1 MTNYRVESGRR
12 NFLLTVAGGI
22 AGLAAGSLPARILAQ
37 SAGGPPLSIST
48 IGAGREG
55 GHSARSSSGRAPRD
69 VFVRHPDTLQGLV
82 DELAPLA
89 RIGTVAEAVEFGDV
103 VMVVVPYT
111 AMEQI
116 GKDYGNALAKKVLVI
131 DVSNP
136 IARRDGA
143 EIIKWVDD
151 QGGPGLATAKFLP
164 GAHIVRAFNAINYAK
179 LAADAHRQ
187 GELVGVPIAGDDPHA
202 VDIASNLIRDIGFDP
217 VVIGGLAMGKYL
229 YSRNAA
235 RRRAYG
241 GGNPAD
247 RNEPPLSAGSAADRA
262 PRVIVIAWREIVVRS
277 EIARGPSQP
286 APNAA

>member
-1 MTNYRVESGRR
+1 MSRVARKHTIVENRPFPPSLRRVPLKTKSIVVGDLTMTNHRIENGRR
-12 NFLLTVAGGI
+12 NFLLTIAGGI
-22 AGLAAGSLPARILAQ
+22 AGLAAGSLPARVLAQ
-37 SAGGPPLSIST
+37 PAGGPPLSIST

-55 GHSARSSSGRAPRD
+55 GALGALFVKAGHRVMFSS
-69 VFVRHPDTLQGLV
+69 RHPDTLKGLV
-82 DELAPLA
+82 DELGPLA
-89 RIGTVAEAVEFGDV
+89 SAGTVAEAVEFGDV

-143 EIIKWVDD
+143 DIVKWVDE
-151 QGGPGLATAKFLP
+151 QGGAGLATAKLLP

-179 LAADAHRQ
+179 LSADAHRQ

-202 VDIASNLIRDIGFDP
+202 IDIASSLIREIGFDP

-229 YSRNAA
+229 VPGTPLGGEHTAA
-235 RRRAYG
+235 EIRQ
-241 GGNPAD
+241 
-247 RNEPPLSAGSAADRA
+247 
-262 PRVIVIAWREIVVRS
+262 IVT
-277 EIARGPSQP
+277 
-286 APNAA
+286 NLH